1 MKQRYG
7 LLKRPWG
14 VFYAKDKLTGN
25 SESLGTRNK
34 QEAQRLLHA
43 KNEALMQPMLNRQ
56 IARAY
61 LSATDPAAA
70 TRDWQFVMDE
80 VLKTV
85 KGPTKDRWLTAIK
98 DKAYAPLKT
107 LPLAETRAEH
117 FLRTLHEGTVAT
129 NVFLRRLHNFALD
142 MNWLLGPVIPKR
154 QWPKVRYKDKRAI
167 TADEHQ
173 RIVEREPNPE
183 RRLFYELCWHLG
195 GSQGDVALLR
205 AENVDWKQRL
215 LTYRRKK
222 TGELC
227 QIQVGAEVEKV
238 LRLLPPTGPLFPYA
252 SGVRV
257 CDRSTEF
264 KKRCQGLGIEGVTL
278 HSYRFSWAEGA
289 KACGFPE
296 RYAQQALGQSSKA
309 VHRAYAA
316 NADVKIPSLEDYER
330 KTPTDNFVVVDFRQA
345 KAVAPS
351 K

>member
-1 MKQRYG
+1 MTEKYRVF
-7 LLKRPWG
+7 RRASG
-14 VFYAKDKLTGN
+14 VWYIQDRETGEQHSLRTRKE
-25 SESLGTRNK
+25 SEAL
-34 QEAQRLLHA
+34 RLLHA
-43 KNEALMQPMLNRQ
+43 RNEAHRQPGINIQM
-56 IARAY
+56 ARAY
-61 LSATDPAAA
+61 LSAIDPAAA
-70 TRDWQFVMDE
+70 NRTWQFVMDE
-80 VLKTV
+80 VVKTV

-98 DKAYAPLKT
+98 DEAYAPLKK

-117 FLRTLHEGTVAT
+117 FLKALHGGTVAT

-154 QWPKVRYKDKRAI
+154 QWPEVRYKDKRAI
-167 TADEHQ
+167 TADEHR
-173 RIVEREPNPE
+173 RIVDREPNPE

-238 LRLLPPTGPLFPYA
+238 LRLLPPTGPLFPYV

-264 KKRCQGLGIEGVTL
+264 KKRCRGLGIEGVTL

-330 KTPTDNFVVVDFRQA
+330 KTPTDNFVVVDFHQA
-345 KAVAPS
+345 KAVEPS
-351 K
+351 E

>member
-1 MKQRYG
+1 
-7 LLKRPWG
+7 
-14 VFYAKDKLTGN
+14 
-25 SESLGTRNK
+25 
-34 QEAQRLLHA
+34 
-43 KNEALMQPMLNRQ
+43 
-56 IARAY
+56 
-61 LSATDPAAA
+61 
-70 TRDWQFVMDE
+70 
-80 VLKTV
+80 
-85 KGPTKDRWLTAIK
+85 
-98 DKAYAPLKT
+98 
-107 LPLAETRAEH
+107 LAETLAEH
-117 FLRTLHEGTVAT
+117 FLKALHEGTVAT

-238 LRLLPPTGPLFPYA
+238 LRLLPPTGPLFPYV

-264 KKRCQGLGIEGVTL
+264 KKRCRGLGIEGVTL

-330 KTPTDNFVVVDFRQA
+330 KTPTDNFVVVDFHQA
-345 KAVAPS
+345 KAVEPS
-351 K
+351 E